1 MSKLRYS
8 LLLLASLSLG
18 AQAYPGMQPK
28 DHNQIQSSV
37 DKINVL
43 PHSFPLEVVPFQ
55 DKTGSQLD
63 FSQHKGKVVLV
74 NIWATWCPPC
84 VRELPALERLE
95 EQFSDKEFALLP
107 ISIDQGGQ
115 EQVASFLQSQGMA
128 NFHSYYDPQMQ
139 LGQIFPLDTIP
150 ATFILNGKGELIAFV
165 RSFVDWDDPKAIA
178 LLKGFI
184 EQENA
189 PKSAAN

>member
-95 EQFSDKEFALLP
+95 GSSVIKSLSCCRFPSIRRPGASCQFS
-107 ISIDQGGQ
+107 
-115 EQVASFLQSQGMA
+115 
-128 NFHSYYDPQMQ
+128 
-139 LGQIFPLDTIP
+139 TIP
-150 ATFILNGKGELIAFV
+150 GDGKFPQLLRPTNAVGADIPTRYYPGDFILNGKGELIAFV
-165 RSFVDWDDPKAIA
+165 RSFVDWGDPKAIA